1 MNDIG
6 RQPARG
12 PSPPPSPVVDTALRQ
27 LDRLLDASGLGWV
40 SRDEVRQ
47 ATQLIGA
54 LPAHDAD
61 AVVDRMAATG
71 RLDRL
76 AQEVMDRSWVGP
88 GLTADQRAD
97 FFQAMAQDLDGDSLA
112 ALSQSLAGTEAASG
126 GFEPV
131 TELGTAVAR
140 HAPPQ
145 ARLAYVQALAG
156 RTTDKPQHAVG
167 GLLEFDGQRRL
178 GDAEARAIAS
188 VVASF
193 GDDAASARAAF
204 ETLAR
209 EPGALDAVMLA
220 ATDTEQDWGLINGWH
235 TAKSDHGT
243 FRTLMQTAARMEQSF
258 AGGADGATV
267 RALGDRVFDAAVRAV
282 APGDVQAADLVFRA
296 TPMDAHATRMAELS
310 QAVYDRSSAPAGA
323 TRLDDAQL
331 QALGLDPALLHKPA
345 IGFEAALFRL
355 DDGGW
360 VLAFRG
366 TDDWALARA
375 GDADDNL
382 AQGLGLGS
390 LQHSAAAIAAMEV
403 ARVVPAGRLETTGH
417 SLGGGLAA
425 TAAGRAGVPA
435 TTFNAAGVADETREG
450 YSLHFADGQVTN
462 YRTTGDIMS
471 FLNGGPVPTRYAD
484 ALGLDRLRQFPASV
498 GRSVDLGNPLARVYL
513 GARLDSWNPGTI
525 AEGGR
530 FGTQQHGLAEV
541 LRHRAPAP

>member
-27 LDRLLDASGLGWV
+27 LDRLLDASGPGWV

-47 ATQLIGA
+47 ATELIGA
-54 LPAHDAD
+54 LPAHDADAD

-71 RLDRL
+71 RLERL

-112 ALSQSLAGTEAASG
+112 ALSRALAGTEAASG
-126 GFEPV
+126 GFDPV

-140 HAPPQ
+140 HASPQ
-145 ARLAYVQALAG
+145 AKLAYVQALAG
-156 RTTDKPQHAVG
+156 QTTDKPQHAVG

-193 GDDAASARAAF
+193 GDDPASARTAF

-243 FRTLMQTAARMEQSF
+243 FRALMQTAARMEQGFS
-258 AGGADGATV
+258 GGADGTTV

-282 APGDVQAADLVFRA
+282 APGEVQAADLVFRA

-310 QAVYDRSSAPAGA
+310 QAVWIPPA
-323 TRLDDAQL
+323 TR
-331 QALGLDPALLHKPA
+331 
-345 IGFEAALFRL
+345 
-355 DDGGW
+355 
-360 VLAFRG
+360 
-366 TDDWALARA
+366 WA
-375 GDADDNL
+375 
-382 AQGLGLGS
+382 
-390 LQHSAAAIAAMEV
+390 
-403 ARVVPAGRLETTGH
+403 
-417 SLGGGLAA
+417 
-425 TAAGRAGVPA
+425 AAGRAGVPA

-450 YSLHFADGQVTN
+450 YSLHFAEGQVTTA
-462 YRTTGDIMS
+462 RRVTT
-471 FLNGGPVPTRYAD
+471 
-484 ALGLDRLRQFPASV
+484 
-498 GRSVDLGNPLARVYL
+498 
-513 GARLDSWNPGTI
+513 
-525 AEGGR
+525 
-530 FGTQQHGLAEV
+530 
-541 LRHRAPAP
+541 